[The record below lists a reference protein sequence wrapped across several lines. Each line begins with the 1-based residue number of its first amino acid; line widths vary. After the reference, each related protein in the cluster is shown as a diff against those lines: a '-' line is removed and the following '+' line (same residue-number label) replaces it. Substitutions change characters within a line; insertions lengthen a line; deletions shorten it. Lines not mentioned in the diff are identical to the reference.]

1 MKTIT
6 VYSGKGGVGKS
17 TTSYHIAR
25 ALAGMGHSVLVID
38 ADQFNGVTGLM
49 GVTDNSLN
57 LSHIIGGADLPSHTV
72 NQVAQRVAWAD
83 EQIDVVPG
91 HTEQVENAAAAL
103 RLRSVVDIRLN
114 ARHPAERV
122 IIDALNKS
130 TTNYD
135 YVVIDSRPTLDT
147 LAMAAI
153 AAADVVVIPTIPEA
167 LPIGAVEETKEAA
180 ALFRS
185 LVGHDAQCVV
195 LATMVDERLTAHRQ
209 GMTELAERFGCVYAI
224 PKRSGADA
232 ERKLADAYRPFVAE
246 VLL

>member
-17 TTSYHIAR
+17 TTAYHIAR
-25 ALAGMGHSVLVID
+25 SLAGLGHSVLVID

-49 GVTDNSLN
+49 GIANNTLN
-57 LSHIIGGADLPSHTV
+57 LSHVIGGAALPTHTIADV
-72 NQVAQRVAWAD
+72 TQRVGWAD
-83 EQIDVVPG
+83 ERIDVIPG

-103 RLRSVVDIRLN
+103 SLRAVVDIRLN
-114 ARHPAERV
+114 AKHPAARV
-122 IIDALNKS
+122 IIDALNKRS
-130 TTNYD
+130 VAYD
-135 YVVIDSRPTLDT
+135 FVVIDSRPTLDS

-185 LVGHDAQCVV
+185 LVGMDADCVV

-209 GMTELAERFGCVYAI
+209 GMAELTERFGCVYAI

-232 ERKLADAYRPFVAE
+232 ERKLAEAYRPFVE
-246 VLL
+246 GVLL